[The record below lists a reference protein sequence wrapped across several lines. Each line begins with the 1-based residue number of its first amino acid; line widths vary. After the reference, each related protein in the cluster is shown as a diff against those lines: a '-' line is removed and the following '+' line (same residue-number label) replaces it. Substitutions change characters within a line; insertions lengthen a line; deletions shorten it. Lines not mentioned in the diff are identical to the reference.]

1 MHAPAQV
8 RTIYITSLSLHRID
22 EMLADLTAYVLKS
35 VGLTVKRE
43 LPSTVVK
50 PETAILL
57 VFNGICDMSNTHTV
71 EVLKAMKVYPSMYF
85 IDDHTVWVPEDSN
98 IGIVTQFLNI
108 HPLKDKVDIIN
119 KAIYKRTWQISKL
132 GSHIDKIIS
141 VPKFTSKCKRPYNFV
156 YWGHWKEERKDMY
169 KKHIYNLP
177 STLII
182 SDSVEFKDLLP
193 EATFVS
199 YIRDMKALYTYI
211 SLCSTTTVF
220 GDKYHAGV
228 NVPLRVYEALACG
241 LEVKLDKTVPTTDL
255 SKHREA
261 DIANELVDIMNSFLD
276 RYYKATNKDNEHYI
290 TTPTEEPKNY
300 DTQSDHTTSCVDTVL
315 KQRASIYGSYSA
327 GVDCRAAI
335 LSALNTKHKE
345 CNGADMPEDLRIM
358 FSDLALKMMRI
369 ASDPKHKDSYI
380 DLAGYAK
387 IIKEAIVD
395 DN

>member
-1 MHAPAQV
+1 MYAHAQG

-71 EVLKAMKVYPSMYF
+71 EVLKAMRLYPSMYF
-85 IDDHTVWVPEDSN
+85 IDDHTVWVPEDTN

-108 HPLKDKVDIIN
+108 HPLKDKADIIN
-119 KAIYKRTWQISKL
+119 KAIYKRNWQISKL

-141 VPKFTSKCKRPYNFV
+141 IPKFTSKCSRPYSFV

-169 KKHIYNLP
+169 KKYIPNFP

-182 SDSVEFKDLLP
+182 SDSEEFRELLP
-193 EATFVS
+193 KATFVP
-199 YIRDMKALYTYI
+199 YIRDMRALYTYI
-211 SLCSTTTVF
+211 SLCSTTVVF

-228 NVPLRVYEALACG
+228 NVPLRVYEALACDI
-241 LEVKLDKTVPTTDL
+241 EVKLDKSVPATDL
-255 SKHREA
+255 SKHEEV
-261 DIANELVDIMNSFLD
+261 DIANELVVLMNTFLAK
-276 RYYKATNKDNEHYI
+276 YYKDTNKKDEHYI
-290 TTPTEEPKNY
+290 TTPIEEAKDY
-300 DTQSDHTTSCVDTVL
+300 DTQSEHTTNCVDTVL

-335 LSALNTKHKE
+335 LAALNTKHKE
-345 CNGADMPEDLRIM
+345 CNGVDMPEPLRIM

-369 ASDPKHKDSYI
+369 ASDPKHNDSYI

-387 IIKEAIVD
+387 IIKEAVVK
-395 DN
+395 